1 MDREA
6 WKVTVHRV
14 TKSRTRLLWFSTVQT
29 FLSFQ
34 VYKSTHQIMP
44 TVEFSL
50 KSAKYPESRF
60 VFFFF
65 FPWECTEF
73 EESRTGK
80 LLLSCTRGK
89 RSKYQHDP
97 PSVCYA
103 MIKRVLCLRARSL
116 TLTILTGNKNIYIW
130 DYINTCYF
138 NRYILIKYFFW
149 MKTFSI
155 NLHFWMMV
163 QFMREN
169 CLSKKVKSAH
179 KMDRFESSCYT
190 VRRRQWHPTPVLL
203 LRKSHGWRSLVGCSP
218 WGR

>member
-14 TKSRTRLLWFSTVQT
+14 AKSQTRLKWFSTVQT
-29 FLSFQ
+29 FVSFQ

-50 KSAKYPESRF
+50 KSAKYPESSF
-60 VFFFF
+60 FFFF
-65 FPWECTEF
+65 FPWECTGF

-89 RSKYQHDP
+89 WSKYQHDP

-103 MIKRVLCLRARSL
+103 IIKRVLCLRARSL

-130 DYINTCYF
+130 EYINTCYF
-138 NRYILIKYFFW
+138 NRYILIKYFFEW
-149 MKTFSI
+149 RLFQLTYIFEWWSNSWRKTTWVKRS
-155 NLHFWMMV
+155 NLCTRWIDLSLSATLYGEGNGTPLQYFCL
-163 QFMREN
+163 EN
-169 CLSKKVKSAH
+169 S
-179 KMDRFESSCYT
+179 MD
-190 VRRRQWHPTPVLL
+190 
-203 LRKSHGWRSLVGCSP
+203 GWA
-218 WGR
+218 W